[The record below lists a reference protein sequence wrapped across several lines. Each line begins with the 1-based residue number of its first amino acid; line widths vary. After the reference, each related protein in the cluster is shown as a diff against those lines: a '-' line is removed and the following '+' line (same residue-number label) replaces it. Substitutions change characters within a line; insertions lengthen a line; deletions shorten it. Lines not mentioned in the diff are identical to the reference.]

1 MRSFIRNSQESFL
14 MDQLI
19 TILKAI
25 ESSEAPDDA
34 LFTEAE
40 DLANCLLIRD
50 NGSRNYDNEIIL
62 RDLGFYVKCLEKD
75 SFGWLV
81 GGIETSHGF
90 VQYG

>member
-1 MRSFIRNSQESFL
+1 

-25 ESSEAPDDA
+25 ESSDAPDSA
-34 LFTEAE
+34 FFVEAE
-40 DLANCLLIRD
+40 DLATRLLIRD
-50 NGSRNYDNEIIL
+50 DGGRNYDNEIIL
-62 RDLGFYVKCLEKD
+62 CNLGFYVKCLEKD

-81 GGIETSHGF
+81 GGIETSHGI